1 MKKSLGLALSVA
13 VMAGCSQSNDTAPVA
28 EKIPAPL
35 PSADVLAARC
45 SDIAQTMQGA
55 WPDAT
60 TRITNAVWHAEP
72 YTQPAAG
79 RNPAIDFPAHCEISG
94 SLQQRE
100 GYAGEQYAINFQVRM
115 PADWNGRF
123 LFQGGGGTNGV
134 VRDAVGFM
142 GSEQPN
148 ALMRGFAVVSQDSGH
163 DNSVNNNPAYNGTL
177 TFAFDPQAL
186 SNYSYTSLKPV
197 ADTAK
202 AVVGKYFDA
211 PIQYSYFYGCSKGG
225 HEGMQFVQR
234 YPEAFDGVIAKAP
247 AFSLPRAALAEL
259 HDNQQFTKM
268 SGADQVSL
276 DALRSA
282 MSDAQLASV
291 ADAIL
296 EACDADDGVVDGMVL
311 KYGSC
316 TTERVLPTLQAKVC
330 DDGEGCLNQAQVDGL
345 VAIMSGPKTAEGE
358 PVYTDWAWDPGIAS
372 PGWRTW
378 KLGSADGRVPALN
391 IVLGG
396 VSYGSMMRPEP
407 MVFGPESYDLNQFLT
422 EYDISTQ
429 YVDVYNVRAGINTST
444 WDLFSARSPDIS
456 AFKAAGG
463 KLMMPHGV
471 SDPVF
476 SVNDGAEWY
485 DEMNQVTGDAEDFVR
500 VYPIPGMAHCAG
512 GPATEQFD
520 ALSAMQAW
528 VEQGE
533 APVALIAT
541 ASEQTPWPGRSRPI
555 CPYPSTPQYD
565 GSGDV
570 ESAASFSCR

>member
-1 MKKSLGLALSVA
+1 MKKPLGLVLSAA
-13 VMAGCSQSNDTAPVA
+13 VMAGCSPSNDTPSVA
-28 EKIPAPL
+28 EKAPVIL
-35 PSADVLAARC
+35 PSAEVLAARC

-60 TRITNAVWHAEP
+60 TLINRAVWHAEP
-72 YTQPAAG
+72 YTQPAEG
-79 RNPAIDFPAHCEISG
+79 RNPAIDFPSHCEISG

-100 GYAGEQYAINFQVRM
+100 GFAGEQYAIKFQVRM
-115 PADWNGRF
+115 PEAWNGRF
-123 LFQGGGGTNGV
+123 LFQGGGGSNGE

-142 GSEQPN
+142 GSDQPS
-148 ALMRGFAVVSQDSGH
+148 ALSRGFAVVSQDSGH
-163 DNSVNNNPAYNGTL
+163 DNKVNNNPAYNGTIS
-177 TFAFDPQAL
+177 FAFDPKAL
-186 SNYSYTSLKPV
+186 TDYSYASLKPV
-197 ADTAK
+197 ADSAK
-202 AVVGKYFDA
+202 LLLRKYFDA

-234 YPEAFDGVIAKAP
+234 YPDVFDGVIAKAP
-247 AFSLPRAALAEL
+247 AFSLPRAALAEI
-259 HDNQQFTKM
+259 HDNQQFVSM
-268 SGADQVSL
+268 SGAEQVSL
-276 DALRSA
+276 DALRNA

-296 EACDADDGVVDGMVL
+296 EACDADDGVADGMVL
-311 KYGSC
+311 QYGSC
-316 TTERVLPTLQAKVC
+316 TTERVLPKLQAKVC
-330 DDGEGCLNQAQVDGL
+330 DTDEGCLKQPQVDGL
-345 VAIMSGPKTAEGE
+345 VAIMSGPTTAEGDL
-358 PVYTDWAWDPGIAS
+358 VYTDWAWDPGIAS

-378 KLGSADGRVPALN
+378 KMGSADGRVPALN

-396 VSYGSMMRPEP
+396 VSFGSMMRPEP
-407 MVFGPESYDLNQFLT
+407 MVFGPENVDLNQFLT
-422 EYDISTQ
+422 EYDVSTQ
-429 YVDVYNVRAGINTST
+429 YVDIYNVRQGINTSS

-485 DEMNQVTGDAEDFVR
+485 DQMNQATGGAEDFVR

-533 APVALIAT
+533 APVALVAT
-541 ASEQTPWPGRSRPI
+541 ASEQTPWPGRTRPL
-555 CPYPSTPQYD
+555 CPYPTTAKYK
-565 GSGDV
+565 GAGDI
-570 ESAASFSCR
+570 ESAASFSCQ